1 MKQLPLIVGLVA
13 LVLSVWA
20 LLDAHEALS
29 RLEESG
35 LRPHPASN

>member
-20 LLDAHEALS
+20 LLDAHEALG
-29 RLEESG
+29 RLEEFG
-35 LRPHPASN
+35 LRPHPAN